1 MLESKTV
8 MGESS
13 RIEIG
18 AFAIATAQSH
28 RGNGIGKVVRID
40 GPFVV
45 LRYFDAPDD
54 PKPPEIIV
62 PTAALKVVELPAQ
75 TRAFHFDRQVHRWR
89 VGRILE
95 DHGSSIV
102 IQFPN
107 RDVRTVPRDDLE
119 TRWRQPILDPTLFLA
134 RGVTETPRFAYA
146 RSDFVQAVT
155 AQRAASLGMSAVL
168 SSRIQLADYQFKVVR
183 RVLQD
188 PVQRYLLADEVGLGK
203 TIEAGVLIRQYFLD
217 GAATA
222 RALVIVPAPLVAQWR
237 QELRERFMLGDWL
250 DDFLFVVSSEDLD
263 AIDAHLRTVSMLVVD
278 EAHHLSRQGT
288 DGTNALYER
297 LRTRTRD
304 IPHLLLLSATPVLAD
319 TAGFL
324 RMLHLLD
331 PSVFPLGDLLGFER
345 RLASR
350 QLVAEAVAGLAPEH
364 VLSME
369 DELDRLESS
378 FGDDPTLRAL
388 VSCLRP
394 VVQRLPEEDDPEF
407 IQALTA
413 LRSHLTET
421 YRLHRRILRNRR
433 RSVPWATPRRSGLE
447 ALPYHCDIA
456 GERARVLDELRV
468 HLSNLE
474 AGDALMQSLFAAA
487 LHPTA
492 APPLQPQLDAHG
504 IVDPH
509 SRQLASRVDRLTID
523 DDAVGTRIA
532 ATVNAVRRLLAV
544 ETQQVVVFCDR
555 PEQADRVAAAL
566 RHAFPGETVQRHA
579 GADEDEDSEDD
590 TDSPRAWQAFLRH
603 PARCRVLVC
612 DARAEEGLNLHGG
625 RKVAVHFDLPADPNR
640 LEQRLGRLDRFGAGE
655 PIRSAAVIC
664 VDDPSEK
671 AWLACL
677 EEGFAVFRHS
687 IASLQYLIE
696 SSMRQAKI
704 DWFGTGITAL
714 QDWNTQLAGPNGWV
728 ARERRRIDQQDALD
742 SLAETEDQAFE
753 RLEAEDSEWE
763 SWRDAFRVFTVDN
776 LQFRVQVEPWD
787 GGLPAG
793 EQVFRLA
800 YDRGDGQRSTLL
812 SLPTFVNSFLGTIDT
827 DNRNSRPGHPLTFP
841 YAFRRGTVLSRQGMA
856 RGVRP
861 LRCGDPLV
869 ESLSAFCDY
878 DDRGRS
884 FAMWRYLPGHTARD
898 ASGIDLYFRFDLH
911 VEVGFSSLSAT
922 DDADTRALRR
932 RASGIFPPQCHT
944 LWVSIDGSV
953 TNEPSAELRAPYA
966 PEPKSPGDGFDINLN
981 PQRWNALERAGILPW
996 LPAWMQHCLQ
1006 AREAS
1011 MGHLRASPTLQRD
1024 IQTALTSLGRQ
1035 RDERLAQLRAR
1046 ALRLESAAHVAE
1058 VEHLASETEL
1068 FDRLAKSI
1076 ASPSFRVDVAGAVF
1090 VSPINPFL
1098 K

>member
-1 MLESKTV
+1 M
-8 MGESS
+8 
-13 RIEIG
+13 IEIG
-18 AFAIATAQSH
+18 TFARMLDGPH
-28 RGNGIGKVVRID
+28 REKGIGKVVRVD
-40 GPFVV
+40 GPLAVMRF
-45 LRYFDAPDD
+45 FDTPDD
-54 PKPPEIIV
+54 PIPPEVIV
-62 PTAALKVVELPAQ
+62 PAGAVKAVELPAQ
-75 TRAFHFDRQVHRWR
+75 TRAFLFDRRVHRWR

-95 DHGSSIV
+95 DGGTSLLV
-102 IQFPN
+102 QFPN
-107 RDVRTVPRDDLE
+107 RDVQTVAREDLE

-146 RSDFVQAVT
+146 RADFVRAIT

-203 TIEAGVLIRQYFLD
+203 TIEAGVLIRQYLLD
-217 GAATA
+217 GTATA
-222 RALVIVPAPLVAQWR
+222 RALVIVPPPLVAQWR

-250 DDFLFVVSSEDLD
+250 DDFLFVVSSDDLG
-263 AIDAHLRTVSMLVVD
+263 AIQANLSTIGMLVVD
-278 EAHHLSRQGT
+278 EAHHLSRQGAE
-288 DGTNALYER
+288 GTNDLYEQ
-297 LRTRTRD
+297 LRARVRD

-331 PSVFPLGDLLGFER
+331 PVVFPLDDLPGFER

-350 QLVAEAVAGLAPEH
+350 QLVAETVAGLAPEH

-369 DELDRLESS
+369 DELDRLESA
-378 FGDDPTLRAL
+378 FGDDPTLRDL
-388 VSCLRP
+388 ISNLRP

-407 IQALTA
+407 TQALTA

-433 RSVPWATPRRSGLE
+433 RSVPWATPRRAGLE
-447 ALPYHCDIA
+447 TLPYHCDVA
-456 GERARVLDELRV
+456 GERAQALDELRV

-487 LHPTA
+487 LHPTG
-492 APPLQPQLDAHG
+492 APPLRPQLEAIG
-504 IVDPH
+504 IKDPH
-509 SRQLASRVDRLTID
+509 AHQLAARVDRLMD
-523 DDAVGTRIA
+523 EDAIETRLT
-532 ATVNAVRRLLAV
+532 ATTNAIRRLLAV
-544 ETQQVVVFCDR
+544 NAQQVVVFCDR
-555 PEQADRVAAAL
+555 PELADRIAATLREAL
-566 RHAFPGETVQRHA
+566 PSDTVQRHECPSVNDE
-579 GADEDEDSEDD
+579 GQDDDADA
-590 TDSPRAWQAFLRH
+590 PHAWQAFLQD

-625 RKVAVHFDLPADPNR
+625 RKVALHFDLPANPNR

-655 PIRSAAVIC
+655 PIRSAALIC
-664 VDDPSEK
+664 LDDPSEK
-671 AWLACL
+671 AWVACL
-677 EEGFAVFRHS
+677 DEGFAVFRHS

-696 SSMRQAKI
+696 STLRQATI
-704 DWFGTGITAL
+704 EWFGTGITAL
-714 QDWNTQLAGPNGWV
+714 QDWNEQLAGPTGWV

-742 SLAETEDQAFE
+742 SLAETEDEAFE
-753 RLEAEDSEWE
+753 RLEAEDDEWE
-763 SWRDAFRVFTVDN
+763 RWRDAFQAFAVDN
-776 LQFRVQVEPWD
+776 LQFRVQIEPWE

-800 YDRGDGQRSTLL
+800 YDRNGQRSTLL

-827 DNRNSRPGHPLTFP
+827 NNRNSRPSHPLSFP
-841 YAFRRGTVLSRQGMA
+841 YAFRRGSALSRQGMA

-884 FAMWRYLPGHTARD
+884 FAMWRHLPSHAARD
-898 ASGIDLYFRFDLH
+898 ASGIDLYFRFDLY
-911 VEVGFSSLSAT
+911 VEAGPVALSGG

-932 RASGIFPPQCHT
+932 RASGMFPPQFHT
-944 LWVSIDGSV
+944 LWVSIDGTV
-953 TNEPSAELRAPYA
+953 TNEPPTELRAPYTPA
-966 PEPKSPGDGFDINLN
+966 QKLPGDGCDYNLN
-981 PQRWNALERAGILPW
+981 PQRWYALERAGILPW

-1006 AREAS
+1006 ARDIS
-1011 MGHLRASPTLQRD
+1011 IGHLQASPALQRD
-1024 IQTALTSLGRQ
+1024 IQTALTALGRQ

-1046 ALRLESAAHVAE
+1046 ALRLENTARAAE
-1058 VEHLASETEL
+1058 LEQLTSETGL
-1068 FDRLAKSI
+1068 FGRLAEAI
-1076 ASPSFRVDVAGAVF
+1076 ASPGFRVDVAGAVF
-1090 VSPINPFL
+1090 VSPINPFS

>member
-1 MLESKTV
+1 MTD
-8 MGESS
+8 
-13 RIEIG
+13 IG
-18 AFAIATAQSH
+18 AFARVLDGPH
-28 RGNGIGKVVRID
+28 RKMGIGKVVRID
-40 GPFVV
+40 GPLAVM
-45 LRYFDAPDD
+45 RYFDTPDD
-54 PKPPEIIV
+54 PKPPEVIV
-62 PTAALKVVELPAQ
+62 PVAALKAVELPAQ
-75 TRAFHFDRQVHRWR
+75 TRAFLFDRQVHRWR

-95 DHGSSIV
+95 DVGTGLLV
-102 IQFPN
+102 QFPN
-107 RDVRTVPRDDLE
+107 RDVQTVAHEDLE

-146 RSDFVQAVT
+146 RSDFMRAVT
-155 AQRAASLGMSAVL
+155 AQRAACLGMSAVL

-203 TIEAGVLIRQYFLD
+203 TIEAGVLIRQYLLD

-237 QELRERFMLGDWL
+237 QELRQRFMLGDWL
-250 DDFLFVVSSEDLD
+250 DDFLFVVSSDDLNT
-263 AIDAHLRTVSMLVVD
+263 IDAHLRTVGMLVVD

-288 DGTNALYER
+288 EGRNALYEQ
-297 LRTRTRD
+297 LRARAHD
-304 IPHLLLLSATPVLAD
+304 LPHLLLLSATPVLAD

-331 PSVFPLGDLLGFER
+331 PVVFPLDDLPGFER

-350 QLVAEAVAGLAPEH
+350 QLVAETVAGLAPEH

-369 DELDRLESS
+369 DELDRLESA
-378 FGDDPTLRAL
+378 FGDDPTLRDL
-388 VSCLRP
+388 IGHLRP

-407 IQALTA
+407 TQPLTA

-433 RSVPWATPRRSGLE
+433 RSVPWATPRRAGLE
-447 ALPYHCDIA
+447 TLPYHCDA
-456 GERARVLDELRV
+456 TGERAKALDEMRV

-474 AGDALMQSLFAAA
+474 AGDALMHSLFIAA

-492 APPLQPQLDAHG
+492 APPLRPQLEAHG
-504 IVDPH
+504 IKDQH
-509 SRQLASRVDRLTID
+509 AHQLAARVDRLMD
-523 DDAVGTRIA
+523 DDAIEARLA
-532 ATVNAVRRLLAV
+532 ATANAIRRLLAV
-544 ETQQVVVFCDR
+544 NTQQVVVFCDR
-555 PEQADRVAAAL
+555 PEQADQIAAML
-566 RHAFPGETVQRHA
+566 RNAFPGDTVQRHVCA
-579 GADEDEDSEDD
+579 SVDDEGEEDD
-590 TDSPRAWQAFLRH
+590 ADTPHAWQAFLQD

-625 RKVAVHFDLPADPNR
+625 RKVALHFDLPANPNR
-640 LEQRLGRLDRFGAGE
+640 LEQRLGRLDRFGTGE

-677 EEGFAVFRHS
+677 DEGFDVFRHS

-696 SSMRQAKI
+696 SSLRQATI
-704 DWFGTGITAL
+704 EWFGTGITAL
-714 QDWNTQLAGPNGWV
+714 QDWKAQLAGTAGWV

-742 SLAETEDQAFE
+742 SLAETEDEAFE
-753 RLEAEDSEWE
+753 RLEAEDDEWE
-763 SWRDAFRVFTVDN
+763 RWRDAFRAFAIDS
-776 LQFRVQVEPWD
+776 LQFRIQVEPWD

-800 YDRGDGQRSTLL
+800 YDRNGQRSTLL

-827 DNRNSRPGHPLTFP
+827 NNRNSRPGHPLTFP
-841 YAFRRGTVLSRQGMA
+841 YAFRRGSALSRQGMA

-861 LRCGDPLV
+861 LRFGDPLV

-884 FAMWRYLPGHTARD
+884 FAMWRHLPGHEARD
-898 ASGIDLYFRFDLH
+898 ASGIDLYFRFDLN
-911 VEVGFSSLSAT
+911 VEAGPVPSSES
-922 DDADTRALRR
+922 DDAETRALRR
-932 RASGIFPPQCHT
+932 RASGMFPPQCHT
-944 LWVSIDGSV
+944 MWVSIDGAI
-953 TNEPSAELRAPYA
+953 TNEPPPELRAPYT
-966 PEPKSPGDGFDINLN
+966 PEPKLPGNGCDYNLN
-981 PQRWNALERAGILPW
+981 PQRWYGLERAAILPW

-1006 AREAS
+1006 ARDAS
-1011 MGHLRASPTLQRD
+1011 IGHLRDSPAMQCD
-1024 IQTALTSLGRQ
+1024 IQTALAALGRQ

-1046 ALRLESAAHVAE
+1046 ALRLEGAAHAAE
-1058 VEHLASETEL
+1058 LEQLRAETDL
-1068 FDRLAKSI
+1068 FDRLAMAI
-1076 ASPSFRVDVAGAVF
+1076 ASPGFRVDVAGAVF
-1090 VSPINPFL
+1090 VSPINPFS

>member
-1 MLESKTV
+1 MRE
-8 MGESS
+8 GS
-13 RIEIG
+13 RIDIG
-18 AFAIATAQSH
+18 SFARVLDGPH
-28 RGNGIGKVVRID
+28 REKGIGKVVRID
-40 GPFVV
+40 GPLVV
-45 LRYFDAPDD
+45 MRYFDTPDD
-54 PKPPEIIV
+54 PEPPEVTV
-62 PTAALKVVELPAQ
+62 PATALKVVQLPLQ
-75 TRAFHFDRQVHRWR
+75 TRGFFFDRKVHRWR

-95 DHGSSIV
+95 DGGTSLLV
-102 IQFPN
+102 QFPN
-107 RDVRTVPRDDLE
+107 RDVQMIAREDLE

-134 RGVTETPRFAYA
+134 RGVSETPRFAYA
-146 RSDFVQAVT
+146 RSDFMRAVT

-203 TIEAGVLIRQYFLD
+203 TIEAGILIRQYLLD
-217 GAATA
+217 GTATA
-222 RALVIVPAPLVAQWR
+222 RALVIVPSPLVAQWR

-250 DDFLFVVSSEDLD
+250 DDFLFVVSSDDVET
-263 AIDAHLRTVSMLVVD
+263 IEMHLRTVGMLVVD

-288 DGTNALYER
+288 GGSNVLYEQ
-297 LRTRTRD
+297 LRIRARD

-331 PSVFPLGDLLGFER
+331 PVVFPLDDLPGFER

-350 QLVAEAVAGLAPEH
+350 QLVAETVASLAPEH

-369 DELDRLESS
+369 DELDRLESA
-378 FGDDPTLRAL
+378 FGDDPTLQDL
-388 VSCLRP
+388 ISHLRP
-394 VVQRLPEEDDPEF
+394 VVQRLPEEDDPDF
-407 IQALTA
+407 TQALAA

-433 RSVPWATPRRSGLE
+433 RSIPWATPHRAGLE
-447 ALPYHCDIA
+447 TLPYHCDVA
-456 GERARVLDELRV
+456 SERAQALDELRV

-474 AGDALMQSLFAAA
+474 ASDALMRLLFAAA

-492 APPLQPQLDAHG
+492 PPSLLPQLEAHG
-504 IVDPH
+504 INDPH
-509 SRQLASRVDRLTID
+509 ARQLAARVDRLID
-523 DDAVGTRIA
+523 DEAIEARLA
-532 ATVNAVRRLLAV
+532 ATADAIRRLLAV
-544 ETQQVVVFCDR
+544 NAQQVVVFCDL
-555 PEQADRVAAAL
+555 PERADRITATL
-566 RHAFPGETVQRHA
+566 REAFPGETVQRHA
-579 GADEDEDSEDD
+579 CASVDKQDEEDD
-590 TDSPRAWQAFLRH
+590 ADMPQAWQAFLRD

-625 RKVAVHFDLPADPNR
+625 RKVALHFDLPANPNR

-677 EEGFAVFRHS
+677 DEGFDVFRHS

-696 SSMRQAKI
+696 SSLRRTTI
-704 DWFGTGITAL
+704 EWFGTGISAL
-714 QDWNTQLAGPNGWV
+714 QNWNMQLAGPTGWV

-742 SLAETEDQAFE
+742 SLAETEDEAFE
-753 RLEAEDSEWE
+753 QLEIEDDEWKR
-763 SWRDAFRVFTVDN
+763 WRDAFNAFAVDN
-776 LQFRVQVEPWD
+776 LQFRVQVEPWE

-800 YDRGDGQRSTLL
+800 YDRDGQRSTLL

-827 DNRNSRPGHPLTFP
+827 NNRNSRPSHPLTFP
-841 YAFRRGTVLSRQGMA
+841 YAFRRGSALSRQGMA

-869 ESLSAFCDY
+869 ESLIAFCDY

-884 FAMWRYLPGHTARD
+884 FAMWRHLPGYEARD

-911 VEVGFSSLSAT
+911 VEAGFLASAAS
-922 DDADTRALRR
+922 DDAGTRALRR
-932 RASGIFPPQCHT
+932 RASGMFPPQRHT
-944 LWVSIDGSV
+944 LWVSIDDAI
-953 TNEPSAELRAPYA
+953 TDEPPPELREPYTPAPKL
-966 PEPKSPGDGFDINLN
+966 PNDGCDYNLN
-981 PQRWNALERAGILPW
+981 PQRWYALERAAILPW
-996 LPAWMQHCLQ
+996 LPAWRQHCLQ
-1006 AREAS
+1006 ARDAS
-1011 MGHLRASPTLQRD
+1011 VDHLQASPMMHRD
-1024 IQTALTSLGRQ
+1024 IQTALATLGRQ

-1046 ALRLESAAHVAE
+1046 ALRLEDIARAAELEQLTAE
-1058 VEHLASETEL
+1058 ADL
-1068 FDRLAKSI
+1068 FDRLTKAI
-1076 ASPSFRVDVAGAVF
+1076 TSPGFRVDVAGAVF
-1090 VSPINPFL
+1090 VSPTNPFS